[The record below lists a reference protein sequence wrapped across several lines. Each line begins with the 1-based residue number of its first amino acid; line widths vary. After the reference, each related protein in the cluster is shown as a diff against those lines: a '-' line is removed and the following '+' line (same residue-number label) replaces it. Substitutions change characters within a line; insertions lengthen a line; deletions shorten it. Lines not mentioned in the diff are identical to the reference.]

1 MKRVAFITGMIG
13 LVGLVTWAAVSS
25 TSVLSKV
32 QLKGSVEQVSRAQ
45 VQEVV
50 EPYMGKSFWRV
61 DLERL
66 HADLVRL
73 EWVYQ
78 AQVTRRWPN
87 QLRVELIE
95 QTPVARWQDDGLLNQ
110 LGEIFYPH
118 QIEPFQQLVKLDGNP
133 LNAASILK
141 TLSDFQQQFNQL
153 DWHIEKLAQQPD
165 RSWQLDF
172 LSGTRLLV
180 DETNQKSKIDRFM
193 RAFAKTDPA
202 LRKFAQ
208 VYDLRYSNGF
218 VIKRS
223 KRTPEKQIDTRAQ
236 TNPNSI
242 EQ

>member
-1 MKRVAFITGMIG
+1 MIG
-13 LVGLVTWAAVSS
+13 LVGMVTWAAVSS
-25 TSVLSKV
+25 TSTLSKV
-32 QLKGSVEQVSRAQ
+32 QLKGSVEQVSQAQ

-66 HADLVRL
+66 HADLVRM

-95 QTPVARWQDDGLLNQ
+95 QTPVARWQDEGLLNQ

-118 QIEPFQQLVKLDGNP
+118 QIDPFQQLVKLDGNP
-133 LNAASILK
+133 LNAASILQ
-141 TLSDFQQQFNQL
+141 TLSDFQQQFSQL
-153 DWHIEKLAQQPD
+153 GWHIEKLSQQPD

-172 LSGTRLLV
+172 LSGIRLLV
-180 DETNQKSKIDRFM
+180 DDTDQKSKIDRFM

-218 VIKRS
+218 VIKRAT
-223 KRTPEKQIDTRAQ
+223 RTPEKQMDTRAQ

>member
-1 MKRVAFITGMIG
+1 MKKVAFIAGIFG
-13 LVGLVTWAAVSS
+13 LVGVIIWAAVSS

-32 QLKGSVEQVSRAQ
+32 QLRGSIEQVSQAQ
-45 VQEVV
+45 VQQVV
-50 EPYMGKSFWRV
+50 KPYLGQSFWRV
-61 DLERL
+61 DLEHL

-87 QLRVELIE
+87 QLRIELIE

-110 LGEIFYPH
+110 QGEIFYPH
-118 QIEPFQQLVKLDGNP
+118 QIESFLQLVKLDGNP
-133 LNAASILK
+133 LNAAAILQA
-141 TLSDFQQQFNQL
+141 LSDFQQQFNQL
-153 DWHIEKLAQQPD
+153 GWYIETLTQHPD
-165 RSWQLDF
+165 RSWQIDF
-172 LSGTRLLV
+172 LSGARLLV
-180 DETNQKSKIDRFM
+180 DNTDQMPKISRFL
-193 RAFAKTDPA
+193 RAFDKTEPT

-218 VIKRS
+218 VMKRS
-223 KRTPEKQIDTRAQ
+223 KPTPEKQTDTRVQ